1 MKKML
6 LVARREYLDRVKK
19 KSFLIGTVLGPVLMG
34 LLIFA
39 PALLFKLSPETQTTL
54 AVIDMTGE
62 IYGQME
68 VSLADTLDDGTP
80 KFRLREI
87 EAGEPGL
94 KEAKRVLNLEIEN
107 DAIDGYVVIP
117 ADVVDTGKAT
127 FFGKSI
133 GDIKTLKQIE
143 SALSN
148 VVIGLRLSARGLDYG
163 EVKGLVKGVDMET
176 MQITEKGVEKRGG
189 FDFLFMSSFLFIMM
203 LYMTILMWGIAV
215 QRSIIEEK
223 NSRVIEVLLSSLR
236 PEDLLFGK
244 IFGVGAV
251 GLTQYAIW
259 GLFGTIMTTYGLT
272 MGGPVAELAGNL
284 SFATLGFFVLYYVLG
299 FLFYATMFAGIG
311 SVCNTDQEAQQMQT
325 PIVLCL
331 VFTILVP
338 MMVIQRPDSLF
349 ATVISLIPFFT
360 PIVMFMRIN
369 VLMPPLWQ
377 ILLSIVIMIL
387 SIRFAGK
394 LSARIF
400 RTGILMYGK
409 KPDARE
415 ILKWLRRA

>member
-6 LVARREYLDRVKK
+6 IVVRREYLERVKK
-19 KSFLIGTVLGPVLMG
+19 KSFLIGTILGPVLMG
-34 LLIFA
+34 LMIFA
-39 PALLFKLSPETQTTL
+39 PALLFRLSPETQTTV
-54 AVIDMTGE
+54 AVIDLTGDV
-62 IYGQME
+62 YAQME
-68 VSLADTLDDGTP
+68 TALVDTLGDGTTM
-80 KFRLREI
+80 FMLREV
-87 EAGEPGL
+87 EADVTGL
-94 KEAKRVLNLEIEN
+94 EEAKRVLNLEVEN

-117 ADVVDTGKAT
+117 ADILDEGKAV
-127 FFGKSI
+127 FYGKRI
-133 GDIKTLKQIE
+133 GDIKTLERIE
-143 SALSN
+143 RALSN
-148 VVIGLRLSARGLDYG
+148 VVIGMRLSAKGLDFS
-163 EVKGLVKGVDMET
+163 EVRGLVKGVDMET
-176 MQITEKGVEKRGG
+176 MQVTDKGVEKRGG
-189 FDFLFMSSFLFIMM
+189 FNFVFMSSFLFIMM
-203 LYMTILMWGIAV
+203 LYMTILMWGVAV

-223 NSRVIEVLLSSLR
+223 NNRVVEVLLSSLK

-259 GLFGTIMTTYGLT
+259 GLFGTLMTAYGLT
-272 MGGPVAELAGNL
+272 MGGPVAEFAGNL
-284 SFATLGFFVLYYVLG
+284 SFATLGFFVLYYLLG

-325 PIVLCL
+325 PVVLCL

-349 ATVISLIPFFT
+349 ATVISLIPVFI

-369 VLMPPLWQ
+369 VLMPPAWQ
-377 ILLSIVIMIL
+377 IALSVVIMIL
-387 SIRFAGK
+387 SIWFAGK

-409 KPDARE
+409 KPDVRE

>member
-6 LVARREYLDRVKK
+6 IVVRREYLDRVKK
-19 KSFLIGTVLGPVLMG
+19 KSFLIGTILGPILMG

-39 PALLFKLSPETQTTL
+39 PALLFKLSPETQTTIT
-54 AVIDMTGE
+54 VIDLAGDV
-62 IYGQME
+62 YAQME
-68 VSLADTLDDGTP
+68 TSLADTLDDGTP
-80 KFRLREI
+80 KFIIREV
-87 EAGEPGL
+87 EVDVTGL
-94 KEAKRVLNLEIEN
+94 EEAKRVLNLEVEN

-117 ADVVDTGKAT
+117 ADIPDEGKAV
-127 FFGKSI
+127 FYGKRI
-133 GDIKTLKQIE
+133 GDIKTLERIE
-143 SALSN
+143 RALSN
-148 VVIGLRLSARGLDYG
+148 VVIGMRLFSRGLDYS
-163 EVKGLVKGVDMET
+163 EVKGLVKGVDLET
-176 MQITEKGVEKRGG
+176 MQVTDKGAEKRGG
-189 FDFLFMSSFLFIMM
+189 FDFIFMSSLLFIMM
-203 LYMTILMWGIAV
+203 LYMTILMWGVAV

-223 NSRVIEVLLSSLR
+223 NNRVIEVLLSSLR

-259 GLFGTIMTTYGLT
+259 GLFGTIMTAYGLT

-284 SFATLGFFVLYYVLG
+284 SFATLGFFILYYVLG

-349 ATVISLIPFFT
+349 ATVISLVPFFT

-369 VLMPPLWQ
+369 VLMPPAWQ
-377 ILLSIVIMIL
+377 IALSVVIMIL
-387 SIRFAGK
+387 AIRFAGK

-415 ILKWLRRA
+415 ILKWLKRA

>member
-19 KSFLIGTVLGPVLMG
+19 KSFLIGTILGPVLMG

-39 PALLFKLSPETQTTL
+39 PALLYKLSPETQTTV
-54 AVIDMTGE
+54 AVIDMTGD
-62 IYGQME
+62 IYAQME
-68 VSLADTLDDGTP
+68 TALSDSLDDGTP
-80 KFRLREI
+80 KFHLREI
-87 EAGEPGL
+87 EAEETGL
-94 KEAKRVLNLEIEN
+94 EEAKRVLNLEVEN
-107 DAIDGYVVIP
+107 DAIDGYIVIP
-117 ADVVDTGKAT
+117 ADIVDTGKAA
-127 FFGKSI
+127 FFGKRI
-133 GDIKTLKQIE
+133 GDIKTLEQIE

-163 EVKGLVKGVDMET
+163 EVRGLVKGVDMEM
-176 MQITEKGVEKRGG
+176 MQVTEKGAEKRGG
-189 FDFLFMSSFLFIMM
+189 FDFIFMSSFLFIMM
-203 LYMTILMWGIAV
+203 LYMTILMWGVAV

-223 NSRVIEVLLSSLR
+223 NNRVVEVLLSSLR

-259 GLFGTIMTTYGLT
+259 GVFGTLMTVYGLT
-272 MGGPVAELAGNL
+272 MAGPVAELAGNL

-325 PIVLCL
+325 PVVLCL
-331 VFTILVP
+331 VFTILMP

-349 ATVISLIPFFT
+349 ATIISLIPVFT

-369 VLMPPLWQ
+369 VLMPPAWQ
-377 ILLSIVIMIL
+377 IALSVVMMIF
-387 SIRFAGK
+387 SIWFAGK
-394 LSARIF
+394 VSARIF